1 MDLSPEVQ
9 SKVDTFKEKLQC
21 SDDELMNLLI
31 ETFESSQAPK
41 KKHLTATLPP
51 SSYPS
56 PGSPNDIYNRFGIKK
71 YSTADLRNIM
81 R

>member
-1 MDLSPEVQ
+1 MDLSPEIQ
-9 SKVDTFKEKLQC
+9 SKFEAFKEKLQC

-41 KKHLTATLPP
+41 KKYVTATLAPR
-51 SSYPS
+51 SYPE
-56 PGSPNDIYNRFGIKK
+56 PGSPNDIRNRLGVKN
-71 YSTADLRNIM
+71 YSIADLRNIM